1 MNGRDRS
8 RGSARQCL
16 SVKSWRDLFPLDTV
30 RLMTPTQTLQLRQT
44 MIVGQTTQGLKPRHF
59 QSSLIYSDKD
69 VPAISVVSERI
80 ATITPVLGVAQ

>member
-1 MNGRDRS
+1 
-8 RGSARQCL
+8 
-16 SVKSWRDLFPLDTV
+16 
-30 RLMTPTQTLQLRQT
+30 